1 MDEHHANERVRI
13 ARQQRGALVSV
24 SVARPGLREFHMT
37 AVPPASARGD
47 DATAQ
52 TREVYEALVSW
63 LREQKAVGVQERI
76 FGSLSRREAI
86 LAAREAVVRDDP
98 GRGLWAPTFLEGAP
112 CAGEGLAGVHVYAVA
127 GPSCRPVCHAG
138 RCFGAT
144 FEHRGTHHVHL
155 SGIEGP
161 AAAGGRREAAAAMF
175 ARADETLRG
184 LGGSY
189 ADVVR
194 TWVYLADILDWY
206 DQFNEARSA
215 FHSRVYAAGPSGP
228 RWLPASTGIG
238 CRPPGGA
245 HCIMDLAA
253 LGGAGRANVRVEA
266 LHNPLQSE
274 AYSYGSDFS
283 RGVSVAFEGAETV
296 YVSGTAA
303 IDQEGRS
310 VCTGDLG
317 GQVHRTLDNIA
328 SLLST
333 RGMTLDDVAS
343 STVFIK
349 EGQDANVVRTL
360 IEERGG
366 GLAHG
371 VYLTADVCRPELLFE
386 ADGVAVRVTR

>member
-1 MDEHHANERVRI
+1 MDEHGDNEQVRI
-13 ARQQRGALVSV
+13 ARHEQGPLVSV
-24 SVARPGLREFHMT
+24 CVVRPRLREFHVT
-37 AVPPASARGD
+37 AAPRVSVGANNA
-47 DATAQ
+47 AAQ
-52 TREVYEALVSW
+52 TREAYEALVSW
-63 LREQKAVGVQERI
+63 LREQEAVGVQERV

-86 LAAREAVVRDDP
+86 LAAREEAVRDQPDL
-98 GRGLWAPTFLEGAP
+98 GLRAPTFVEGAP
-112 CAGEGLAGVHVYAVA
+112 CAREGLAGVHVYAVA
-127 GPSCRPVCHAG
+127 GPSCRPVHHGG
-138 RCFGAT
+138 RCCGAA
-144 FEHRGTHHVHL
+144 FEHRGTRHVHL
-155 SGIEGP
+155 SGLEGP

-194 TWVYLADILDWY
+194 TWIYLADILDWY
-206 DQFNEARSA
+206 EQFNEARSA
-215 FHSRVYAAGPSGP
+215 FHSRVVPAGSTGS
-228 RWLPASTGIG
+228 RWLPASTGIEG
-238 CRPPGGA
+238 RPPGGA
-245 HCIMDLAA
+245 HCTMDLVA

-303 IDQEGRS
+303 IDEHGQS
-310 VCTGDLG
+310 VCAADLP

-333 RGMTLDDVAS
+333 RRMTLDDVAS
-343 STVFIK
+343 STIFVK
-349 EGQDANVVRTL
+349 EGQDASVVRKL

-386 ADGVAVRVTR
+386 ADGVAVRVAR